1 MIKRY
6 IASTVEKA
14 QAKARHA
21 LGDNVVILGIRD
33 LPSGDIEL
41 MAADG
46 DSAREYYNQQDEI
59 MPRADTRSRHEPAHH
74 QSRRPAYAGAR
85 YEDHPGERYGD
96 GPYDPQ
102 DELWDHD
109 RDTRRGP
116 RRREDDVSG
125 FSGPDD
131 APHGQSGF
139 DDPSYEE
146 EPAHEPQRKR
156 GPFSFLSRRKSA
168 KPERIEP
175 EPFFEGGDDRYD
187 HDELETA
194 DQPYDPASRDHG
206 AAPYTQ
212 QGDPDEYRPVDQG
225 PGGRDT
231 YPEDLPHRE
240 PNWREPGTDHYTG
253 HHSPR
258 SPQRLS
264 GGQQPEGGTW
274 FEDAPGYENDR
285 PYEHSPLSEGP
296 PHWQERDQPH
306 TERFDRDER
315 APDPAQVTPSPK
327 PLRRLSEHDPA
338 RRGETVT
345 AGSGPSAG
353 SGLHEPLEKSFSQN
367 ALHQL
372 RDRLTA
378 QPGSEK
384 ADYDDPSTAGLVATL
399 RPHGISDRLLNAI
412 RNGARKAQVG
422 DDLYRLGIGLS
433 ECFNFS
439 PLRSTA
445 AIPLMLVGPT
455 GAGKTSC
462 AAKLAALALDDGDQ
476 AMMITT
482 DVGRA
487 GALEQFATYSQKL
500 NIECYAA
507 ETPEEITTIMRE
519 SRPQGAV
526 ILDTPGIS
534 PYDAGDLAAL
544 KSYQTALGAEPIL
557 VLPASGDVGE
567 YSDWAHAFRAF
578 GVRACI
584 ITKFDATRRVGAGLS
599 AAYEGG
605 MTLTYF
611 SESPFISEGLL
622 PAGPEFLAYRL
633 TAHYPGRIMRG

>member
-6 IASTVEKA
+6 IASTIEKA

-46 DSAREYYNQQDEI
+46 DSAREYYNQQDET
-59 MPRADTRSRHEPAHH
+59 MPRAEPRSRGHPAH
-74 QSRRPAYAGAR
+74 QQTRRPAYAGAR
-85 YEDHPGERYGD
+85 YEDQPGERFGD
-96 GPYDPQ
+96 RPYDPQ
-102 DELWDHD
+102 DELWEPDPHA
-109 RDTRRGP
+109 RPGT
-116 RRREDDVSG
+116 RRREDDISG
-125 FSGPDD
+125 LPDRHD
-131 APHGQSGF
+131 DPHGHA
-139 DDPSYEE
+139 DLTDPFHDG
-146 EPAHEPQRKR
+146 EPAHEPERKR

-168 KPERIEP
+168 KAERPERVEP
-175 EPFFEGGDDRYD
+175 APYFEEGDDGYDYAGYEETDEPDRRRPRDHAPDPYHEQGYPDETRYSDGAAGGLDDERQDHTRDDRGWRQADTGNQSSDSWRQFADGQRYD
-187 HDELETA
+187 D
-194 DQPYDPASRDHG
+194 
-206 AAPYTQ
+206 
-212 QGDPDEYRPVDQG
+212 
-225 PGGRDT
+225 
-231 YPEDLPHRE
+231 
-240 PNWREPGTDHYTG
+240 
-253 HHSPR
+253 
-258 SPQRLS
+258 
-264 GGQQPEGGTW
+264 
-274 FEDAPGYENDR
+274 DR
-285 PYEHSPLSEGP
+285 PQDDRALNDGP
-296 PHWQERDQPH
+296 PHWQERDHPYTKH
-306 TERFDRDER
+306 FGKDDRYD
-315 APDPAQVTPSPK
+315 DPAQSTTATR
-327 PLRRLSEHDPA
+327 PLRRLNDHDPS
-338 RRGETVT
+338 RVGETIASVSRP
-345 AGSGPSAG
+345 SGG
-353 SGLHEPLEKSFSQN
+353 SGLHEPMEKSFSQN

-372 RDRLTA
+372 RDRLTG
-378 QPGSEK
+378 QPGAE
-384 ADYDDPSTAGLVATL
+384 AAEYEDPSTAALLATL

-476 AMMITT
+476 AMLITT

-526 ILDTPGIS
+526 ILDTPGIT

-567 YSDWAHAFRAF
+567 YTDWAHAFRAF

-633 TAHYPGRIMRG
+633 TAHYPGRIMQG